1 VQWGIVMA
9 SMAKF
14 AKLEPDDA
22 MFILKWLQTTAAA
35 SDALK

>member
-22 MFILKWLQTTAAA
+22 MFILKLLQTTAAA
-35 SDALK
+35 SDARK